1 MLVNLAQSLYTADED
16 DDLKDRPQDNQFTAK
31 ISLEGQTD
39 EIEVLKCCVVRP
51 WCVWRILQFLDN
63 IPP

>member
-39 EIEVLKCCVVRP
+39 EIEVPKCCIVRP
-51 WCVWRILQFLDN
+51 WCVWRIFQFLDN